1 MPLTPP
7 ADAAIFDFDGVI
19 IDSRQPVETAIN
31 GALLAHGFAPRSAAE
46 TARFIGPP
54 ALSAFAELTGAA
66 EDSQIV
72 AACVATYHNIFARVY
87 LEQTQLVDGM
97 AELLRSL
104 TLPLALATSKVRQ
117 FVAPLLEQLRARV
130 RGRQRARC
138 STSRRRET
146 VARAQREL
154 GAHSPVVVGDR
165 FYDVDAARACGL
177 RAIGVTWGIG
187 DRDELRDADI
197 IVERPDELLALLA

>member
-7 ADAAIFDFDGVI
+7 PDAAIFDFDGVI

-66 EDSQIV
+66 EDSEIV
-72 AACVATYHNIFARVY
+72 AACVATYHDIFARVY
-87 LEQTQLVDGM
+87 LEQTRLIDGM
-97 AELLRSL
+97 PELLRSL
-104 TLPLALATSKVRQ
+104 PLPLALATSKARQ
-117 FVAPLLEQLRARV
+117 FVAPLLEHFGIEFAVVSAPVLAEPK
-130 RGRQRARC
+130 A
-138 STSRRRET
+138 ET
-146 VARAQREL
+146 VARAQKVL
-154 GAHSPVVVGDR
+154 GAHAAVVVGDR
-165 FYDVDAARACGL
+165 YYDIEAARACGL

-187 DRDELRDADI
+187 DRDELRGADI
-197 IVERPDELLALLA
+197 IVERPAELHALLV

>member
-1 MPLTPP
+1 MPLMPP

-66 EDSQIV
+66 EDSQTV
-72 AACVATYHNIFARVY
+72 AACVATYHDIFASVY
-87 LEQTQLVDGM
+87 LDQTHLIDGM
-97 AELLRSL
+97 PELLRSL
-104 TLPLALATSKVRQ
+104 TLPLALATSKVRE
-117 FVAPLLEQLRARV
+117 FVAPLLEQFGLEFAV
-130 RGRQRARC
+130 VSAPELDEPKAQ
-138 STSRRRET
+138 T
-146 VARAQREL
+146 VARAQRKL
-154 GAHSPVVVGDR
+154 GARNPVVVGDR
-165 FYDVDAARACGL
+165 FYDVDAAHTCGL

-187 DRDELRDADI
+187 DREELRGADI
-197 IVERPDELLALLA
+197 IVERPVELHALLA

>member
-7 ADAAIFDFDGVI
+7 ADGAIFDFDGVI
-19 IDSRQPVETAIN
+19 IDSRRPVETAIN
-31 GALLAHGFAPRSAAE
+31 GALVAHGYAPRSAEE

-54 ALSAFAELTGAA
+54 ALVAFAELTGAA
-66 EDSQIV
+66 EDSQTV
-72 AACVATYHNIFARVY
+72 AECVATYHDIFARVY
-87 LEQTQLVDGM
+87 LEQTRLIDGM
-97 AELLRSL
+97 PELLRSL

-117 FVAPLLEQLRARV
+117 FVAPLLEQFGLEFAVVSAPELDEPKAR
-130 RGRQRARC
+130 
-138 STSRRRET
+138 T

-154 GAHSPVVVGDR
+154 GARDPVVVGDR

-187 DRDELRDADI
+187 DRHELRGADV
-197 IVERPDELLALLA
+197 IVERPAELRALLA

>member
-31 GALLAHGFAPRSAAE
+31 GALLAHGFAEISAAE

-54 ALSAFAELTGAA
+54 ALRAFAELTGAA

-72 AACVATYHNIFARVY
+72 AACVATYHDIFARVY
-87 LEQTQLVDGM
+87 LEQTQLIDGM
-97 AELLRSL
+97 PELLRSL
-104 TLPLALATSKVRQ
+104 TLPRALATSKVRR
-117 FVAPLLEQLRARV
+117 FVAPLLEQFGLEFAV
-130 RGRQRARC
+130 VSAPELDEPKA
-138 STSRRRET
+138 ET

-154 GAHSPVVVGDR
+154 GARNPVVVGDR
-165 FYDVDAARACGL
+165 FYDIDAARACGL
-177 RAIGVTWGIG
+177 RAIGVAWGIG
-187 DRDELRDADI
+187 DRHELRDADV
-197 IVERPDELLALLA
+197 IVERPAELLALLA